1 MHPTVR
7 TGLFVWG
14 IVLLAGCSDN
24 DSSPIDTTDNG
35 PLLESLASHV
45 VVGTYGDLKNRLVD
59 LDAAINVW
67 AASPGNQTLL
77 DEAAA
82 EWRSARVPWEAS
94 EAFLFG
100 PAAFLSLDPALD
112 SWPVDHQQLADV
124 LASSFELTP
133 EFVAEGL
140 GPLLRGFH
148 TLEYLLFRE
157 GQPRQVTDITER
169 EADYLVAASAVLRA
183 DGHTLWASWAEGLDG
198 AQPYADEFALAGQ
211 PGSRYTDSASAL
223 LELVEGMIG
232 ICDEV
237 ANGKIADPYD
247 EQDPAL
253 VESQFSFNS
262 LADFA
267 DNLRSVQNVYLG
279 GYHNGSDGPGLND
292 LVAERD
298 PALDTRIQA
307 EITAAIAAIL
317 AIPAPFR
324 NNLDA
329 AAPIEAA
336 QVAITTVMNTLEQDL
351 KPLVLE

>member
-1 MHPTVR
+1 MIHR
-7 TGLFVWG
+7 L
-14 IVLLAGCSDN
+14 LLAVLFGTLTLFGACSDA
-24 DSSPIDTTDNG
+24 DSDSTQETDHG
-35 PLLESLASHV
+35 PLLESLATHV
-45 VVGTYGDLKNRLVD
+45 VLGTYGDLKNRLV
-59 LDAAINVW
+59 
-67 AASPGNQTLL
+67 TL
-77 DEAAA
+77 DEAITAWAA
-82 EWRSARVPWEAS
+82 APANQGLLDQSAEAWRQARVPWECS

-133 EFVAEGL
+133 DFVAEGL
-140 GPLLRGFH
+140 GPMLRGFH
-148 TLEYLLFRE
+148 TVEYLLFRD
-157 GQPRQVTDITER
+157 GQPREVGSITER
-169 EADYLVAASAVLRA
+169 EREYLLAASAVLRA
-183 DGHTLWASWAEGLDG
+183 DGHTLWASWAEGQDG
-198 AQPYADEFALAGQ
+198 SRPYAEEFALAGRA
-211 PGSRYTDSASAL
+211 GSRYTDSVSAL
-223 LELVEGMIG
+223 LEVVEGMIG

-253 VESQFSFNS
+253 VESQFSHNS

-279 GYHNGSDGPGLND
+279 GYHLGSDGEGLND
-292 LVAERD
+292 LVADLD
-298 PALDTRIQA
+298 PALDTRIRG
-307 EITAAIAAIL
+307 ELTAAIAAIN

-329 AAPIEAA
+329 AGPIEAA
-336 QVAITTVMNTLEQDL
+336 QVAITTVMNSLEEDL

>member
-1 MHPTVR
+1 MTPR
-7 TGLFVWG
+7 TRFGLLLG
-14 IVLLAGCSDN
+14 SLVLASGCSDD
-24 DSSPIDTTDNG
+24 DSSATPTHDHG
-35 PLLESLASHV
+35 PLLESLATHV
-45 VVGTYGDLKNRLVD
+45 VLGTYGDLKNRLVG
-59 LDAAINVW
+59 LDQAITAW
-67 AASPGNQTLL
+67 AAAPADQGLL
-77 DEAAA
+77 DQAA
-82 EWRSARVPWEAS
+82 EAWRQARVPWESS

-133 EFVAEGL
+133 EFVADGL
-140 GPLLRGFH
+140 GPMLRGFH
-148 TLEYLLFRE
+148 TVEYLLFRE
-157 GQPRQVTDITER
+157 GQPREVGSITARER
-169 EADYLVAASAVLRA
+169 DYLVAAGAVLRA

-198 AQPYADEFALAGQ
+198 SRPYGEEFALAGRA
-211 PGSRYTDSASAL
+211 GSRYTDSASAL
-223 LELVEGMIG
+223 LEVVEGMIG

-253 VESQFSFNS
+253 VESQFSYNS
-262 LADFA
+262 LQDFA

-279 GYHNGSDGPGLND
+279 GYHRGSDGEGLND

-298 PALDTRIQA
+298 PALDARIRQ
-307 EITAAIAAIL
+307 EITAAITAIQ

-329 AAPIEAA
+329 AGPIEAA
-336 QVAITTVMNTLEQDL
+336 QVAITTVMSSLEEDL